1 MYVFRENFPLILG
14 HKVSSKSILRDTQK
28 AQKAN
33 IHQRQE
39 DTMQLQE
46 YKNTDSYVQEL
57 RIKAMLTF
65 GPNTCLSS
73 MAATIQHLMA

>member
-14 HKVSSKSILRDTQK
+14 HKVTSKTILQDSQK

-46 YKNTDSYVQEL
+46 YKNTDS
-57 RIKAMLTF
+57 
-65 GPNTCLSS
+65 
-73 MAATIQHLMA
+73 

>member
-1 MYVFRENFPLILG
+1 MINPHFLIHNSVFISSPKGPNFFSKMYVFRENFPLILG
-14 HKVSSKSILRDTQK
+14 RKVTSKSILRDTQK

-46 YKNTDSYVQEL
+46 YKNTDS
-57 RIKAMLTF
+57 
-65 GPNTCLSS
+65 
-73 MAATIQHLMA
+73 

>member
-14 HKVSSKSILRDTQK
+14 HKVTSKSILRDTQK

-33 IHQRQE
+33 IHQTQE

-46 YKNTDSYVQEL
+46 YKFKTQIL
-57 RIKAMLTF
+57 RFK
-65 GPNTCLSS
+65 NKN
-73 MAATIQHLMA
+73 

>member
-1 MYVFRENFPLILG
+1 MNVFRENFPLILA
-14 HKVSSKSILRDTQK
+14 HKETSKSILQDSQK

-33 IHQRQE
+33 VHQTQE
-39 DTMQLQE
+39 DTMQ
-46 YKNTDSYVQEL
+46 VQEL

>member
-14 HKVSSKSILRDTQK
+14 HKVTSKSILQDSQK

-33 IHQRQE
+33 INQTQE

-46 YKNTDSYVQEL
+46 YKFKTQIL
-57 RIKAMLTF
+57 RFK
-65 GPNTCLSS
+65 NKN
-73 MAATIQHLMA
+73 

>member
-14 HKVSSKSILRDTQK
+14 HKVTSKSILRDTQK

-33 IHQRQE
+33 INQRQE

-46 YKNTDSYVQEL
+46 YKFKTQIL
-57 RIKAMLTF
+57 RFK
-65 GPNTCLSS
+65 NKN
-73 MAATIQHLMA
+73 

>member
-14 HKVSSKSILRDTQK
+14 HKVISKSILRDTQK

-46 YKNTDSYVQEL
+46 YKNTDS
-57 RIKAMLTF
+57 
-65 GPNTCLSS
+65 
-73 MAATIQHLMA
+73 

>member
-14 HKVSSKSILRDTQK
+14 HKVTSKSILRDTQK

-33 IHQRQE
+33 IHQTQE

-46 YKNTDSYVQEL
+46 YKNTDS
-57 RIKAMLTF
+57 
-65 GPNTCLSS
+65 
-73 MAATIQHLMA
+73 